1 MSIESKHYVVTNV
14 NEIERLTTEIVTADD
29 TSTVGKGTFLKA
41 LVATVQ
47 HELESPP
54 RLRTTQAPKLSEEN
68 TAVHLAALKEV
79 YSRFYEAVE
88 RAVKAKM
95 TKHDPEYLRSKTRF
109 AVSAA
114 STVRSYVRASND
126 IRALAA
132 SRVTKA
138 MLATPRARRKLTVEA
153 LQRRATSLSE
163 QLAAIAVNLR
173 AANAAV
179 ADATF
184 RPVLATLA
192 HSLGMTEH
200 ATKDAEKA
208 VHDHIALQ
216 TRTGVLVPIDFV
228 EKKRKAA

>member
-1 MSIESKHYVVTNV
+1 MSIESKQYVVRNAA
-14 NEIERLTTEIVTADD
+14 EIEKLTEQIIDADD
-29 TSTVGKGTFLKA
+29 TAITGKGTFLKA

-54 RLRTTQAPKLSEEN
+54 RLRTTQAPKLSEED
-68 TAVHLAALKEV
+68 TALQLEALKTV
-79 YSRFYEAVE
+79 YSLFYGAVE
-88 RAVKAKM
+88 KAVKSRMK
-95 TKHDPEYLRSKTRF
+95 KHDPEFLRSKTRF

-114 STVRSYVRASND
+114 STVRSYIRANND

-132 SRVTKA
+132 GRVTKA
-138 MLATPRARRKLTVEA
+138 MIAVPRARRKFTVEA
-153 LQRRATSLSE
+153 LQRRATTLSE
-163 QLAAIAVNLR
+163 QLAAVAVNLR

-208 VHDHIALQ
+208 VQDHIALQ